1 MRRQAAAMLGRQLL
15 LLTQDGEI
23 WEQPSSPALL
33 LCQLSTLA
41 LEKPQGQGGGGKKL
55 RLRQGFRNSQ
65 IVSVNVCVC
74 VCVVFPIAVLR
85 HAPPTP
91 EPHPPPSS
99 ISLLYGK
106 WVLIL
111 KQIDLEISSR
121 I

>member
-1 MRRQAAAMLGRQLL
+1 MRRLAAAVPGRQLL

-23 WEQPSSPALL
+23 WKQPSSPALL

-74 VCVVFPIAVLR
+74 VVFPVAVLR
-85 HAPPTP
+85 HAPPIP
-91 EPHPPPSS
+91 EPHPTPSS

-111 KQIDLEISSR
+111 KQIVLEISSR